1 MSTALYLVA
10 AALLLTLGH
19 VFKTIRWRSFVS
31 QYENTSLP
39 TLMNSLAAGYLVN
52 FVLPFRLGD
61 LLRAVLAG
69 RRMRNGVGYA
79 IATVLVDRSLDVL
92 CVTVMFLAGA
102 GLTGLPAYRQAS
114 LIYVLLTA
122 ALAAG
127 FAAVL
132 LFRRPCKK
140 LALAFCS
147 LFNERIKFR
156 LLLFA
161 WSLNLSFRDLV
172 QRIKLWRLLLQTL
185 LMWGAYLGSYA
196 LVAQMLRQSGTASS
210 FADVFLQ
217 MFRTDALLHST
228 FAATGD
234 SGLLLALYCLLPLLI
249 LLLVSF
255 LLRRRSPKAPA
266 HPLLPQMDPAEQLQF
281 LNVYFEGDSREA
293 MQEFLTMNQDV
304 SIMRNCSAGSD
315 ATTML
320 CLKQDC
326 TVYRKYA
333 FGAVPAGRLISQ
345 ADWLRANSGLLPLP
359 EIVAERR
366 GKLSYCY
373 DMGYDQTAIGFFEYI
388 HTVPAARSR
397 EMLLQILTQ
406 LRQSLYAG
414 AREPVSPEA
423 LERYLDRKVQA
434 NLQAVSQSGVL
445 RQLAEAPTLQINGQS
460 CLGLPRLLPMLEKG
474 HLLEIFAGDL
484 NSPCHGD
491 LTVENIICYPDGSG
505 YYLIDPNPD
514 GPLQTQMLDYAKLLQ
529 SLHGGYEFL
538 EQSRLLSV
546 EGGTVN
552 LLLPDSGRY
561 AALHGTLRDW
571 LREQLGEAGL
581 RSAYYHEIIHWL
593 RLMPYRLRKD
603 ERGAVRYFAGMLL
616 VMNDVY
622 RRYEEAT

>member
-1 MSTALYLVA
+1 
-10 AALLLTLGH
+10 
-19 VFKTIRWRSFVS
+19 
-31 QYENTSLP
+31 
-39 TLMNSLAAGYLVN
+39 MNSLAAGYLVN
-52 FVLPFRLGD
+52 FVLPLRLGD

-79 IATVLVDRSLDVL
+79 FATVLVDRSLDVL

-102 GLTGLPAYRQAS
+102 GLTGLPAYWQAAWA
-114 LIYVLLTA
+114 YVILTA
-122 ALAAG
+122 ALALV

-140 LALAFCS
+140 LTLAFCS

-156 LLLFA
+156 LLLFF

-196 LVAQMLRQSGTASS
+196 LVAEMLRASGTESS
-210 FADVFLQ
+210 FPDVFLQ
-217 MFRTDALLHST
+217 MFRTNALVNST
-228 FAATGD
+228 FATTGD
-234 SGLLLALYCLLPLLI
+234 SRLLLALYCLLPLLI
-249 LLLVSF
+249 LLLASF
-255 LLRRRSPKAPA
+255 LLRRRSPTTPA
-266 HPLLPQMDPAEQLQF
+266 QPLLPQMDPAEQLQF
-281 LNVYFEGDSREA
+281 LNVYFEGDSRES

-320 CLKQDC
+320 CLKQDG

-333 FGAVPAGRLISQ
+333 FGAVPAGRLSSQ
-345 ADWLRANSGLLPLP
+345 ADWLREYSGRLPLP
-359 EIVAERR
+359 EIAAEKR

-373 DMGYDQTAIGFFEYI
+373 DMRYDQTAIGFFEYI
-388 HTVPAARSR
+388 HTVPEAQSR
-397 EMLLQILTQ
+397 DMLLRILTQ
-406 LRQSLYAG
+406 LRASLYATPDG
-414 AREPVSPEA
+414 PVA
-423 LERYLDRKVQA
+423 QADLERYLEQKVQG
-434 NLQAVSQSGVL
+434 NLQTICQSGTL
-445 RQLAEAPTLQINGQS
+445 RQLAEASTLQVNGQT
-460 CLGLPRLLPMLEKG
+460 CLGLPKLLPMLEKA
-474 HLLEIFAGDL
+474 HLLEIFHADPHT
-484 NSPCHGD
+484 PCHGD
-491 LTVENIICYPDGSG
+491 LTVENVVCYPDGSG

-514 GPLQTQMLDYAKLLQ
+514 GPLQTQLLDYAKLLQ

-546 EGGTVN
+546 QGNAVN

-561 AALHGTLRDW
+561 AALHAALREW
-571 LREQLGEAGL
+571 LLEQLGAAGL

-593 RLMPYRLRKD
+593 RLMPYKLRKD

-622 RRYEEAT
+622 RQYEDAI